1 MLNGISLVSITG
13 GRISVGVLGIEVLM
27 RQQLHFSGILS
38 AFPITQ
44 GKHIFL
50 GLCSGNGHRTVR
62 GEEDISY

>member
-38 AFPITQ
+38 AVPITQ

-62 GEEDISY
+62 GEEDIS